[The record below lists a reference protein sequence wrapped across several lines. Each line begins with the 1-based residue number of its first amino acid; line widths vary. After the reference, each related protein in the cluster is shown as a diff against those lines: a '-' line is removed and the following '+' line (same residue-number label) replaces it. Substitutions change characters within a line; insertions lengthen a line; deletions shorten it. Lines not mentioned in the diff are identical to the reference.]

1 MKLVPAR
8 SLDRGLLTAFAPGA
22 WPDDPPGKVLS
33 RWWLTSDF
41 AEVIAALDEASG
53 RVAAICVGVP
63 SRWRLPGGEV
73 GRAISI
79 CGWYVHPD
87 FAGRGLGRLLVQ
99 AFEQDSPF
107 LNTLSIS
114 EAAVRGFAK
123 MGWVGPHATKLRL
136 LPLPRLRPRRSGGV
150 RLRSFDA
157 SASAM
162 PGGLAEALDAI
173 DAGKP
178 EAQLRRIRAAD
189 DWRMRL
195 TARPRRS
202 YRFHVLDAGGE
213 PIGYFAVRPTDE
225 EAGRQYRLTR
235 LHYVTD
241 AVFNSDDLETMS
253 SAFHALAVAVPR
265 SAGALLLCTSSS
277 AIADAATAAG
287 WLDERS
293 PILGKRLAAKAPLY
307 MLGGRFVPFEQAD
320 VRLTFADSDVDLNI

>member
-1 MKLVPAR
+1 MTLVPAR
-8 SLDRGLLTAFAPGA
+8 SLDRELLIAFAPGA
-22 WPDDPPGKVLS
+22 WPDDPPENVLS

-41 AEVIAALDEASG
+41 AEVIAALDQSSG
-53 RVAAICVGVP
+53 RIAAICVGVP

-73 GRAISI
+73 GKAISI

-87 FAGRGLGRLLVQ
+87 FAGHGLGRLLVQ

-136 LPLPRLRPRRSGGV
+136 LPVLRLRRKGSGEV

-157 SASAM
+157 SATGMADE
-162 PGGLAEALDAI
+162 LAQALDAI
-173 DAGKP
+173 DAAKP
-178 EAQLRRIRAAD
+178 EAQLRRIRTAD

-195 TARPRRS
+195 TARPKRV
-202 YRFHVLDAGGE
+202 YRFHVIEAEGE
-213 PIGYFAVRPTDE
+213 PVGYFAVRPTDE
-225 EAGRQYRLTR
+225 EAGRQYRLAR
-235 LHYVTD
+235 LHFLTD
-241 AVFNSDDLETMS
+241 AVFNSDDPQMMRA
-253 SAFHALAVAVPR
+253 AFDALARAAPQ
-265 SAGALLLCTSSS
+265 SAGALLLCTSSGT
-277 AIADAATAAG
+277 IADAASAAG

-293 PILGKRLAAKAPLY
+293 PILGSRLAAKAPLY
-307 MLGGRFVPFEQAD
+307 MLGGRFVPFEGAD